1 MTEVPEG
8 FARRQG
14 AGIGLVS
21 KYAGLYLKSYFKDIE
36 HPERRQI
43 YSIKGTTTSDF
54 KKMWGIQDVYDKKP
68 SSESFFGT
76 QSCGLMMN

>member
-43 YSIKGTTTSDF
+43 YSIKG
-54 KKMWGIQDVYDKKP
+54 
-68 SSESFFGT
+68 ESFFGT